1 MRFKIQQYHYRLEE
15 LKKIAEYNFFEF
27 NYQEIVE
34 N

>member
-1 MRFKIQQYHYRLEE
+1 

-34 N
+34 NLDLIWYLIVCEKK